1 MNSTFISEF
10 ISDCPCPFQASLLQ
24 TDLVLPLVIT
34 PNQDPITFE
43 FLLNWLKTNR
53 NWLEK
58 ALLKHGGI
66 LFRGFPIADAETFE
80 KFINTLGD
88 KMLSYKQG
96 NSPRSKVHN
105 QVYVSTEFPS
115 HHLIGLHNELAY
127 TNHPPRKI
135 FFFCEYPSPE
145 GGETP
150 IVDSRRIYQILD
162 PVIRDRLLEKKVCYV
177 QNMPSDRSF
186 GVLGKSWQ
194 AQFETTDREV
204 VESYLQE
211 ENIQF
216 YWKEDGTLQTRLVG
230 SAAIAHPETGE
241 MAWHAQAHTLHYSS
255 FGPALESMRRLVGE
269 ENLPV
274 NTYYGD
280 GTPLDPADVK
290 TMSELHLNEATQFAW
305 QKGDVLM
312 LDNLL
317 TAHGRQPFKGER
329 RILVGMTN

>member
-1 MNSTFISEF
+1 MNNTLILN
-10 ISDCPCPFQASLLQ
+10 CPSPFHASLLQ
-24 TDLVLPLVIT
+24 PDLLLPLVIT
-34 PNQDPITFE
+34 PDQDDVTFG
-43 FLLNWLKTNR
+43 FLLSWLTANK

-58 ALLKHGGI
+58 VLLKHGGI
-66 LFRGFPIADAETFE
+66 LFRGFPLIDAETFE
-80 KFINTLGD
+80 GFINSLGD
-88 KMLSYKQG
+88 KMLPYTQG

-105 QVYVSTEFPS
+105 QVYVSTEFPA
-115 HHLIGLHNELAY
+115 HHQIGLHNELAY

-135 FFFCEYPSPE
+135 FFFCQYPSPE

-150 IVDSRRIYQILD
+150 IVDSRRIYQLLD
-162 PVIRDRLLEKKVCYV
+162 PVIRDRLITEKVCYV
-177 QNMPSDRSF
+177 QNMPNDRDF

-194 AQFETTDREV
+194 AQFETSDREV
-204 VESYLQE
+204 VENYLKQD
-211 ENIQF
+211 NIQF
-216 YWKEDGTLQTRLVG
+216 CWKEDGTLQTRLVG
-230 SAAIAHPETGE
+230 AAEIAHPETGE
-241 MAWHAQAHTLHYSS
+241 IAWHSQAHTLHYSS
-255 FGPALESMRRLVGE
+255 FGAALEAMRRLIGE

-280 GTPLDPADVK
+280 GSSIAPADVK
-290 TMSELHLNEATQFAW
+290 AMSDLHLNEATQFSW

>member
-10 ISDCPCPFQASLLQ
+10 ISDCPSPFQASLLE

-34 PNQDPITFE
+34 PKQDPITFE

-105 QVYVSTEFPS
+105 QVYVSTEFPA

-135 FFFCEYPSPE
+135 FFFCESPSPE

-216 YWKEDGTLQTRLVG
+216 CWKEDGTLQTRLVG

-255 FGPALESMRRLVGE
+255 FG
-269 ENLPV
+269 
-274 NTYYGD
+274 T
-280 GTPLDPADVK
+280 
-290 TMSELHLNEATQFAW
+290 
-305 QKGDVLM
+305 
-312 LDNLL
+312 
-317 TAHGRQPFKGER
+317 
-329 RILVGMTN
+329 

>member
-1 MNSTFISEF
+1 MNFTF
-10 ISDCPCPFQASLLQ
+10 ISDCPSPLQASLLQ
-24 TDLVLPLVIT
+24 PDLVLPLVIT
-34 PNQDPITFE
+34 PNQESVTFA
-43 FLLNWLKTNR
+43 FLLDWLKTNK

-66 LFRGFPIADAETFE
+66 LFRGFPISDAETFE
-80 KFINTLGD
+80 KFVNTLGD
-88 KMLSYKQG
+88 KMLSYRQG

-105 QVYVSTEFPS
+105 QVYVSTEFPA
-115 HHLIGLHNELAY
+115 HHRIGLHNELAY

-135 FFFCEYPSPE
+135 FFFCQYPSAE

-162 PVIRDRLLEKKVCYV
+162 PIIRDRLIEKKVCYV
-177 QNMPSDRSF
+177 QNMPNDRSF

-204 VESYLQE
+204 VESFLQE

-216 YWKEDGTLQTRLVG
+216 CWKEDGTLQTRLVG
-230 SAAIAHPETGE
+230 AAAIVHPETGE
-241 MAWHAQAHTLHYSS
+241 MAWHAQAHTQHYSS
-255 FGPALESMRRLVGE
+255 FGAALESMRRLVGE

-290 TMSELHLNEATQFAW
+290 TMSELHLNESTQFVW

-317 TAHGRQPFKGER
+317 TAHGRQPFRGER

>member
-1 MNSTFISEF
+1 MNSHL
-10 ISDCPCPFQASLLQ
+10 ISDCPAPFQTSLLQ
-24 TDLVLPLVIT
+24 PDLVLPLVIT
-34 PNQDPITFE
+34 PETAREEDPVTLE
-43 FLLNWLKTNR
+43 FLVNWLKTNK
-53 NWLEK
+53 NWVEK

-66 LFRGFPIADAETFE
+66 LFRGFPIADAATFE
-80 KFINTLGD
+80 EFINTFGD
-88 KMLSYKQG
+88 RMLSYKQG

-105 QVYVSTEFPS
+105 QVYVSTEFPA
-115 HHLIGLHNELAY
+115 HHQIGLHNELAY

-135 FFFCEYPSPE
+135 FFFCQYPSLE

-162 PVIRDRLLEKKVCYV
+162 PKIRDRLIEKKVCYV
-177 QNMPSDRSF
+177 QNMPNDRSF

-204 VESYLQE
+204 VESYLNE

-216 YWKEDGTLQTRLVG
+216 CWKEDGTLQTRLVG
-230 SAAIAHPETGE
+230 AAAITHPETGE

-255 FGPALESMRRLVGE
+255 FGAALEAMRRLVGE

-280 GTPLDPADVK
+280 GSAIDPADVK
-290 TMSELHLNEATQFAW
+290 MMSELHFNQSTQFTW

>member
-1 MNSTFISEF
+1 MNSTFISE
-10 ISDCPCPFQASLLQ
+10 CPSPFVAFLLQ
-24 TDLVLPLVIT
+24 PDLVLPLVIT
-34 PNQDPITFE
+34 PNQEHVTFE
-43 FLLNWLKTNR
+43 YLLNWLKTNK

-66 LFRGFPIADAETFE
+66 LFRGFPVSDAETFE
-80 KFINTLGD
+80 GVVNTLGN
-88 KMLSYKQG
+88 KMLSYTQG

-105 QVYVSTEFPS
+105 QVYVSTEFPA

-162 PVIRDRLLEKKVCYV
+162 PVIRDRLIAKKVCYV
-177 QNMPSDRSF
+177 QNMPNDRSF

-204 VESYLQE
+204 VESYLKE
-211 ENIQF
+211 GNIQF
-216 YWKEDGTLQTRLVG
+216 CWKEDGTLQTRLVG
-230 SAAIAHPETGE
+230 AAAIAHPKTGE

-255 FGPALESMRRLVGE
+255 FGASLESMRRLVGE

-280 GTPLDPADVK
+280 GTPLDPEDVK
-290 TMSELHLNEATQFAW
+290 TMSELHLNESTQFAW